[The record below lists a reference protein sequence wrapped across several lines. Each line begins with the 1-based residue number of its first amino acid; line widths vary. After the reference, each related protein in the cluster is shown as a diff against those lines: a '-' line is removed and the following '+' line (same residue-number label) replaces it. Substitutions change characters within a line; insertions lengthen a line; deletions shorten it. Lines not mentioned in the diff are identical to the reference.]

1 MVEYKIYRNE
11 NRDIYYLIRKMSHEI
26 FIILTIVCCSLVFCV
41 VKKCGGG
48 KRKRKRE
55 RGENGGSG
63 SLGVVTKCTLRI
75 TPCHLVGVF
84 LYIDHHHSV

>member
-26 FIILTIVCCSLVFCV
+26 FILTIVCCSLVFCV

-55 RGENGGSG
+55 GGG
-63 SLGVVTKCTLRI
+63 KWR
-75 TPCHLVGVF
+75 
-84 LYIDHHHSV
+84 